1 MNKKLGKYQPAVIE
15 KKWREVWDKEKL
27 YEFKENPKKKKY
39 YNLVEFPYPSGD
51 LHLGHWFAFVPPDV
65 HARYKKMS
73 GYNVFFS
80 NGFDAFGLP
89 AENAAIKRN
98 IHPQDWT
105 MANIETMT
113 RQFETMGTTID
124 WSHKVISCLP
134 EYYRW
139 NQWIFIEMFKKGIA
153 YRGKTLSNWCPV
165 DQTVLAN
172 EHVENGKCWRCGTEV
187 VQKEVAQW
195 FLRIT
200 DYADKLLWDNTDKEI
215 SNGVDWPKSVRVGQN
230 NWIGRSEGVILDFDG
245 IKVFTTRPETT
256 DGATF
261 LVLAP
266 EHPLIKKL
274 TTKEQKNEVENYAK
288 VVENKSELERKE
300 NKEKTGVF
308 TGSFVKN
315 PITDKEIPVW
325 IADYVLMGY
334 GTGAIMAVPYA
345 DERDKAFAK
354 KFNLS
359 IIETNFKSVPT
370 AEKKVNYHLHDWSIS
385 RQRYWGTPVP
395 MIDCKKCGIV
405 PVPEKDLPVKIPY
418 DVDYAPKGK
427 PPLASNEEWMKVSCP
442 KCGGEAQRDPETLD
456 TFFDSSWYF
465 FRYIDPKYDKGPFD
479 KLRVAKLLPVDIYF
493 GGAEHTL
500 GHTLYA
506 RFFTKFFKDLGLI
519 VLDEFANKRV
529 QHGVVLGPDGN
540 RMSKSKGN
548 VVNPDDIVKEY
559 GTDAVR
565 LYLCFM
571 MPYEAT
577 APWDP
582 GAIAGIYRFLR
593 RVWDLSEKIEM
604 ENDKCKME
612 NDDLF
617 IMHRTI
623 QKVGEDL
630 GSIKFNTAVA
640 AMMQWLN
647 HLGRRES
654 ISEEEFKI
662 FLLLLAP
669 FAPHFTEE
677 LWQYVE
683 LGIKNQELRKGEEN
697 HNSKF
702 IIHNSIHNQD
712 WPEFDEKY
720 LTQDEVTIVV
730 QVNGKVRENIR
741 IMNHELGIKEEI
753 EKRAKESGKVKV
765 HLEGKTI
772 MKVIYIPGKI
782 LNFVTD

>member
-1 MNKKLGKYQPAVIE
+1 MVYNDFMNKKLGKYQPAVIE

-73 GYNVFFS
+73 GYNVFFP

-172 EHVENGKCWRCGTEV
+172 EHVENGKCWRCGAEV

-195 FLRIT
+195 FLKIT
-200 DYADKLLWDNTDKEI
+200 AYVDKLLWDNTDKPE
-215 SNGVDWPKSVRVGQN
+215 SNGVDWPKSVREGQN

-519 VLDEFANKRV
+519 GLDEFANKRV

-593 RVWDLSEKIEM
+593 RVWDLQYRIKNYELGIRNSQE
-604 ENDKCKME
+604 
-612 NDDLF
+612 DLF
-617 IMHRTI
+617 IMHKTI

-654 ISEEEFKI
+654 ISEEEFKT

-669 FAPHFTEE
+669 FAPHFSEE
-677 LWQYVE
+677 LWEKIHTDQNQR
-683 LGIKNQELRKGEEN
+683 ISADKNQWKSVHTEE
-697 HNSKF
+697 
-702 IIHNSIHNQD
+702 
-712 WPEFDEKY
+712 WPSFDKKY
-720 LTQDEVTIVV
+720 LEQDEVTIVV

-772 MKVIYIPGKI
+772 KKVIYVQGKI